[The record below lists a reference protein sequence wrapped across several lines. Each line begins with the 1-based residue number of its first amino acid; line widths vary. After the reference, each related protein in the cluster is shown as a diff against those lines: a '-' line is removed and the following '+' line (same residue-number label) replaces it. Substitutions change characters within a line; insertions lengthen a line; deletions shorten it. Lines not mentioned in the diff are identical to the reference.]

1 MTDPRPCREQE
12 RQSREMSIAAIT
24 IWLLLFFGAV
34 SLTTSYV
41 ALRTG
46 VLIGDWIVSK
56 GPCLPHESIMQVLPV
71 WVSLLAPARNIF
83 PNPALGNTGSRRGT
97 SVVVGAAASS
107 STS

>member
-46 VLIGDWIVSK
+46 VLID
-56 GPCLPHESIMQVLPV
+56 
-71 WVSLLAPARNIF
+71 
-83 PNPALGNTGSRRGT
+83 
-97 SVVVGAAASS
+97 GAAIQAAGSAAA
-107 STS
+107 TQ